1 MQAGTKPGEG
11 VAIEPTTLDAAD
23 AADAF
28 VEEGLLLV
36 WGRNLAYLGI
46 PKGYIS
52 SKIAQM

>member
-11 VAIEPTTLDAAD
+11 VAIEPTTLD

-46 PKGYIS
+46 PRGYIS